1 MNGLFGQVKNEV
13 EEAKKILSDIR
24 STLRNDGPDQAK
36 AKKKM
41 TLDGDQNPILN
52 ARKLLEQEILNSAF
66 LLALFQLAN
75 EKRRRLFKI
84 LKRWRK
90 SLRINLE
97 KKN

>member
-66 LLALFQLAN
+66 LLALFELAN
-75 EKRRRLFKI
+75 EKKRR
-84 LKRWRK
+84 
-90 SLRINLE
+90 
-97 KKN
+97 

>member
-52 ARKLLEQEILNSAF
+52 ARKLLEQEPFSNPAF
-66 LLALFQLAN
+66 PLAN
-75 EKRRRLFKI
+75 
-84 LKRWRK
+84 
-90 SLRINLE
+90 
-97 KKN
+97 